1 MELPKLACSARA
13 ATVTRC
19 PLGPLATG
27 NPWFGGLDVGGVR
40 NAWQATM
47 LASMVLGSALIRRK
61 SRRPKS
67 VGAAFGL
74 SKTSKNRREGLFNVV
89 ATLAAAPSPAVAKGG
104 GNPFLLVQEG
114 EEAFKKNKVE
124 ESVEL
129 FDKAAQ
135 SGYPKARLWQ
145 RGLSLYYAKDFQS
158 GSEQFRKDVEMN
170 PNDTEESIWA
180 FLCEAQLLGFQQ
192 ARRQILT
199 VGVDPRPV
207 MRTAMALFRG
217 DDDAKSIAAL
227 EDLSAGGRSDV
238 FYSCLYLGLFY
249 EAKGDTENARRY
261 LLKATSCK
269 YGATSTDYMA
279 DLARVHVA
287 RRGWAEVEF

>member
-1 MELPKLACSARA
+1 M
-13 ATVTRC
+13 
-19 PLGPLATG
+19 
-27 NPWFGGLDVGGVR
+27 
-40 NAWQATM
+40 Q
-47 LASMVLGSALIRRK
+47 
-61 SRRPKS
+61 
-67 VGAAFGL
+67 
-74 SKTSKNRREGLFNVV
+74 
-89 ATLAAAPSPAVAKGG
+89 
-104 GNPFLLVQEG
+104 
-114 EEAFKKNKVE
+114 
-124 ESVEL
+124 
-129 FDKAAQ
+129 
-135 SGYPKARLWQ
+135 ARLWQ

-249 EAKGDTENARRY
+249 EVCTSVRLGRCRIRGELMSGPQADRRKGTQRMRDGTY
-261 LLKATSCK
+261 
-269 YGATSTDYMA
+269 
-279 DLARVHVA
+279 
-287 RRGWAEVEF
+287 